1 MSEAARLRVDLAE
14 RSYDIAVGSGLLAR
28 AGAEIAAL
36 GGRDP
41 IVVTD
46 ENLARTG
53 HLDRLEAGLAAAG
66 LGHRRVVLPA
76 GEATKSMAQLEAIVG
91 QLDETWFAPGTR
103 ILRQGLSGS
112 GLYFVLDGSCA
123 VEVNHKELARLGRGD
138 FFGEISVLLG
148 GAPVADVVAVTEARC
163 LILPAPS
170 VEKVL
175 TSYPRL
181 MYRMLQVQSRRLHNA
196 NKWRS

>member
-1 MSEAARLRVDLAE
+1 M
-14 RSYDIAVGSGLLAR
+14 
-28 AGAEIAAL
+28 AGRDEIAA
-36 GGRDP
+36 
-41 IVVTD
+41 T
-46 ENLARTG
+46 LAQFA
-53 HLDRLEAGLAAAG
+53 LFADL
-66 LGHRRVVLPA
+66 
-76 GEATKSMAQLEAIVG
+76 SMPQLEAIVG
-91 QLDETWFAPGTR
+91 QLDETWFAPATR

-112 GLYFVLDGSCA
+112 GLYFVLDGTCA
-123 VEVNHKELARLGRGD
+123 VEANGKELARLGRGD

-148 GAPVADVVAVTEARC
+148 GAPVADVVAVSEARC